1 MNESDINQAKL
12 SVDVIDREIGSRIS
26 VTAVSTVLESVPS
39 TNTWLIG
46 NCRESLQGD
55 VGLLLC
61 ATEQQTAGRGRRGKV
76 WHSPINGV
84 TFSLCF
90 TLPVGLAD
98 IGGLTLL
105 AGSAVCECLWQHG
118 VTQAKIKWPNDILVN
133 DAKLVG
139 ILVEVASHTVD
150 STTIVIG
157 IGVNYQR
164 GDELSRVD
172 QASTDLFDL
181 CGASLPERSLLI
193 ARLAVA
199 VYQTCNSGPVSEN
212 IARLADNWSRYDSL
226 AGLNVRL
233 ISGDLEATYGRANGI
248 DPTGRLRIQTAS
260 GVSFTS
266 SGEVSVRAT

>member
-12 SVDVIDREIGSRIS
+12 SVNVIDKEISGHIS
-26 VTAVSTVLESVPS
+26 VAAISTVLESVPS
-39 TNTWLIG
+39 TNTWLMG
-46 NCRESLQGD
+46 KYRESLQGD

-76 WHSPINGV
+76 WHSPISGV

-98 IGGLTLL
+98 IGGITLL
-105 AGSAVCECLWQHG
+105 AGSAVCECLWRHG
-118 VTQAKIKWPNDILVN
+118 VSQARIKWPNDILVN

-139 ILVEVASHTVD
+139 ILVEVAGHTAD

-164 GDELSRVD
+164 GDELSKID

-181 CGASLPERSLLI
+181 CSASPPDRSLLI
-193 ARLAVA
+193 AQLAVA
-199 VYQTCNSGPVSEN
+199 VYQTCNKGLVSESVAQLAEN
-212 IARLADNWSRYDSL
+212 WARFDAL
-226 AGLNVRL
+226 AGVNVQLN
-233 ISGDLEATYGRANGI
+233 SGDSETTYGCADGI
-248 DPTGRLRIQTAS
+248 DSTGRLRIRTAN
-260 GVSFTS
+260 GVTFTS
-266 SGEVSVRAT
+266 SGDVSVRAT